1 MAKKAANK
9 TEETSP
15 MEIDI
20 KNILHL
26 SPFRGRGPLFFFVG
40 YPLLRYSDS
49 RSLALCLKEDILT
62 LQKGEDILTL
72 R

>member
-1 MAKKAANK
+1 
-9 TEETSP
+9 
-15 MEIDI
+15 MEVDI

-26 SPFRGRGPLFFFVG
+26 SPCRGRGPLFFFVG
-40 YPLLRYSDS
+40 YPLPRYSDS
-49 RSLALCLKEDILT
+49 RPMALYLKEDILT